1 MSSTTKYT
9 LLLKQLAKKLFKCY
23 IILIGLLFGYIFLN
37 YMIFLKPK
45 TKSLNLII

>member
-23 IILIGLLFGYIFLN
+23 IILISLLFGYIFLN
-37 YMIFLKPK
+37 YMIFWNLKPRV
-45 TKSLNLII
+45 